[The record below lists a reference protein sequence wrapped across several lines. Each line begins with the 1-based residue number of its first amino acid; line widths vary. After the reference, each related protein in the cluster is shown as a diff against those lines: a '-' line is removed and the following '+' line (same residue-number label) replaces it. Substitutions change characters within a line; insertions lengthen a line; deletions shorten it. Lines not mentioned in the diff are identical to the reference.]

1 MPLSGITFWEGVE
14 TFEKIL
20 VPLDGSPLAQA
31 ILPYVML
38 VAKGFRSH
46 VILFHVAETAL
57 DHEDPDQKA
66 HADETVER
74 IRPLA
79 ENYLAGVA
87 DEFRGEGI
95 DVETKVAKGRA
106 AAQIV
111 EYAEQEDVRL
121 IAMSTHGRSGLA
133 RLVMG
138 STVDRTLRACAR
150 PVLLV
155 RPCDEGASGE
165 AARRFSKII
174 VPLDGSNAAEAA
186 LPIAEE
192 LAKALGLEI
201 ILIQVIGIEI
211 PGAFGAVTPDSW
223 PVPTHLLERLDVV
236 ASGYLTGLA
245 NMLKNKGLT
254 VQWDVLRGAAGPRV
268 VEFAKEA
275 PDSLVAMTTHGH
287 SGFRRWVLGSVAD
300 EVMRKGGDPVLVIC
314 PQAAQQLSESV

>member
-211 PGAFGAVTPDSW
+211 PVAFGAVTPDSW

>member
-1 MPLSGITFWEGVE
+1 MQM
-14 TFEKIL
+14 FEKIL

-31 ILPYVML
+31 VLPYAMV
-38 VAKGFRSH
+38 VARGFHSR

-111 EYAEQEDVRL
+111 EYAEQEDVGL
-121 IAMSTHGRSGLA
+121 IALSTHGRSGLA

-138 STVDRTLRACAR
+138 SQIDKVLRGCEQ
-150 PVLLV
+150 PILLV
-155 RPCDEGASGE
+155 RPRGEGAGGE
-165 AARRFSKII
+165 AAGRLSKII

-186 LPIAEE
+186 LPFAEE
-192 LAKALGLEI
+192 LAKVLGLEI
-201 ILIQVIGIEI
+201 ILVQVVSIETNVYFGSIGPE
-211 PGAFGAVTPDSW
+211 SW
-223 PVPTHLLERLDVV
+223 GVAGDLLQRLAEV
-236 ASGYLTGLA
+236 ASGYLTDLAKQLKDRGLR
-245 NMLKNKGLT
+245 
-254 VQWDVLRGAAGPRV
+254 VQWEVLLGWPALRIV
-268 VEFAKEA
+268 DFAKET
-275 PDSLVAMTTHGH
+275 PDSLVVMTTHGR

-300 EVMRKGGDPVLVIC
+300 EVVRKTGEPVLVIR
-314 PQAAQQLSESV
+314 PLDGQELSGSV